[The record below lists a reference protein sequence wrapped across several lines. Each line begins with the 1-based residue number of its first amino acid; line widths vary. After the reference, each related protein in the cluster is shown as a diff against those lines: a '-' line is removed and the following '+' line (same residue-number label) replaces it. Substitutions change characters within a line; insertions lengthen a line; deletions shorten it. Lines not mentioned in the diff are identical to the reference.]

1 MRGRSIALAPQIWQ
15 AYMSAMTTYAV
26 SGMTCAN
33 CAAKVEKTL
42 KTVAGDVSVTLDPP
56 RAIVGASTSMATL
69 NEALGSVGK
78 YRLSETAAVQS
89 NSPLAASAA
98 GLPVYYPLFL
108 VIGLVA
114 LASFAGQSW
123 MMSFMAGFYII
134 FGAFKL
140 LDVPAFANSYA
151 QYDIIAKAFKPWG
164 YAYPFVELALGFAFL
179 FWFEMRAAAWIALVL
194 SLVGAIGVIQSVM
207 RKQTI
212 QCACL
217 GTVFNLP
224 MSTVTIVENL
234 GMAAMAAW
242 MLFVGM

>member
-1 MRGRSIALAPQIWQ
+1 
-15 AYMSAMTTYAV
+15 MTTYAV
-26 SGMTCAN
+26 SGMTCGG
-33 CAAKVEKTL
+33 CASKVEKTL
-42 KTVAGDVSVTLDPP
+42 KAIAGDVTVTLDPP
-56 RAIVGASTSMATL
+56 RAIVKTNTPLVML

-78 YRLSETAAVQS
+78 YRLSEAEAPAA
-89 NSPLAASAA
+89 PIAAITTPAFDIKA
-98 GLPVYYPLFL
+98 YYPLFL

-114 LASFAGQSW
+114 FASFAGQSW
-123 MMSFMAGFYII
+123 MMSFMAGFYIV

-140 LDVPAFANSYA
+140 LDIPAFANSYA
-151 QYDIIAKAFKPWG
+151 RYDIIAKVFKPWG

-179 FWFEMRAAAWIALVL
+179 FWFEMHAAAWIALVL
-194 SLVGAIGVIQSVM
+194 SLIGAVGVIQSVM
-207 RKQTI
+207 RKETI

>member
-1 MRGRSIALAPQIWQ
+1 
-15 AYMSAMTTYAV
+15 MSRMTTYAV
-26 SGMTCAN
+26 SGMTCGG
-33 CAAKVEKTL
+33 CASKVEKTL
-42 KTVAGDVSVTLDPP
+42 KSIAGDVTVTLDPP
-56 RAIVGASTSMATL
+56 RAIVKTNTPLVML
-69 NEALGSVGK
+69 NEALGSIGK
-78 YRLSETAAVQS
+78 YRLSEEVAPAA
-89 NSPLAASAA
+89 LAAPAFEIK
-98 GLPVYYPLFL
+98 VYYPLFL

-123 MMSFMAGFYII
+123 MMSFMAGFYIV

-140 LDVPAFANSYA
+140 LDIPAFANSYA
-151 QYDIIAKAFKPWG
+151 RYDIIAKVWKPWG

-179 FWFEMRAAAWIALVL
+179 FWVQMQAAAWIALIL
-194 SLVGAIGVIQSVM
+194 SLVGAVGVIQSVM
-207 RKQTI
+207 RKETI

-224 MSTVTIVENL
+224 MSTVTIIENL